1 VNTSSNTNSKTLHI
15 HLLGLQDYK
24 TTWQLMKDFCNDR
37 NDTTPDEIWFVE
49 HPAVYT
55 QGISGKP
62 EHILNANN
70 IPIIQSDRGG
80 QITYHGPGQ
89 LVMYVLLDIKRLGI
103 GVRALVDVLELSTI
117 NVLKQYGLIANAKK
131 DAPGV
136 YVDEKKIASLGL
148 RVRKGKSYHGLSL
161 NIDMDLSP
169 FSDINPCGYAGL
181 EVTQLTDLNVRCLP
195 LDLAAPLIDE
205 LKNQL
210 SYNKITVT
218 NDLFET

>member
-1 VNTSSNTNSKTLHI
+1 
-15 HLLGLQDYK
+15 
-24 TTWQLMKDFCNDR
+24 MKDFCNGR
-37 NDTTPDEIWFVE
+37 IDTTVDEVWFVE
-49 HPAVYT
+49 HHPVYT
-55 QGISGKP
+55 QGISSKP
-62 EHILNANN
+62 EHILNTNN
-70 IPIIQSDRGG
+70 IPIVQSDRGG

-103 GVRALVDVLELSTI
+103 GVRALVDALELSTI

-131 DAPGV
+131 EAPGV
-136 YVDEKKIASLGL
+136 YINEKKIASLGL

-181 EVTQLTDLNVRCLP
+181 EVTQLTDLNVRCRP
-195 LDLAAPLIDE
+195 LDLAPPLIDE

-210 SYNKITVT
+210 GYNTITVT
-218 NDLFET
+218 NELLET

>member
-1 VNTSSNTNSKTLHI
+1 
-15 HLLGLQDYK
+15 
-24 TTWQLMKDFCNDR
+24 MKDFCNNR
-37 NDTTPDEIWFVE
+37 TDTTVDEIWFVE

-70 IPIIQSDRGG
+70 IPIVQSDRGG

-136 YVDEKKIASLGL
+136 YIDEKKIASLGL

-181 EVTQLTDLNVRCLP
+181 EVTQLTDLNVRCHP
-195 LDLAAPLIDE
+195 LDLAPPLIDE

-218 NDLFET
+218 NDLLET

>member
-1 VNTSSNTNSKTLHI
+1 
-15 HLLGLQDYK
+15 
-24 TTWQLMKDFCNDR
+24 
-37 NDTTPDEIWFVE
+37 
-49 HPAVYT
+49 
-55 QGISGKP
+55 
-62 EHILNANN
+62 
-70 IPIIQSDRGG
+70 
-80 QITYHGPGQ
+80 
-89 LVMYVLLDIKRLGI
+89 MYVLLDIKRLGI

-136 YVDEKKIASLGL
+136 YIDEKKIASLGL

-181 EVTQLTDLNVRCLP
+181 EVTQLTDLNVRCRP
-195 LDLAAPLIDE
+195 LDLAPPLIDE

-210 SYNKITVT
+210 GYNEITVT
-218 NDLFET
+218 SELLET

>member
-1 VNTSSNTNSKTLHI
+1 MNTSSNADCKTLHI
-15 HLLGLQDYK
+15 HLLGLQDYE
-24 TTWQLMKDFCNDR
+24 TTWQSMKGFCNGR
-37 NDTTPDEIWFVE
+37 IDTTVDEVWFVE
-49 HPAVYT
+49 HHPVYT
-55 QGISGKP
+55 QGISSKP
-62 EHILNANN
+62 EHILNTNN
-70 IPIIQSDRGG
+70 IPIVQSDRGG

-103 GVRALVDVLELSTI
+103 GVRALVDALELSTI

-131 DAPGV
+131 EAPGV
-136 YVDEKKIASLGL
+136 YINEKKIASLGL

-181 EVTQLTDLNVRCLP
+181 EVTQLTDFNVRCRP
-195 LDLAAPLIDE
+195 LDLAPPLIDE

-210 SYNKITVT
+210 GYNTITVT
-218 NDLFET
+218 NELLET